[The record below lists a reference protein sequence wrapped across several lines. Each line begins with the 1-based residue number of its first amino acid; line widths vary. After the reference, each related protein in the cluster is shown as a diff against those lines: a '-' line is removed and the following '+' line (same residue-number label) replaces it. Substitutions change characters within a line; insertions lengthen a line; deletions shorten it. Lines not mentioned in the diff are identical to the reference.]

1 MSIFTAQEEHAN
13 PAVHIDEQILADAR
27 VFSSMSRDQ
36 QIIQGLSIATNIN
49 NNLIVLNSKFDA
61 LKSDVA
67 AIKSDVAAIKS
78 DVAAIKSDVA
88 VLKSDVAVL
97 KSDVAVLKSD
107 VAVLKSDVAV
117 LKSDVAVLKSDVAVL
132 KSDVA
137 AIKSDVAAFD
147 FTSQRLKDEVHEI
160 KTGIHTKA
168 SASEVNTSR
177 RLANRQSIKNHLG
190 PVLPQAPLHALIDP
204 TTLVD
209 INGFPSTHQAF

>member
-107 VAVLKSDVAV
+107 VASDVAV
-117 LKSDVAVLKSDVAVL
+117 IKSDVAVL